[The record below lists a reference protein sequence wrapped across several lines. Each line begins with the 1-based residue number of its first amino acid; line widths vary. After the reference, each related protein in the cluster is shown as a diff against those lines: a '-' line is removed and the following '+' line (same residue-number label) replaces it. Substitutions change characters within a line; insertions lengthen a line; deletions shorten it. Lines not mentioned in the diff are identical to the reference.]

1 MSIGLKIAMAHGS
14 GKGDYSDEDIEQII
28 GMGEPEAER
37 TLREIRDTIS
47 ENPLLVTGL
56 VFALGILIGVS
67 LGCAR
72 KNSS

>member
-1 MSIGLKIAMAHGS
+1 MTIGLKIAMAHGS
-14 GKGDYSDEDIEQII
+14 GKADYSEDEIEQII
-28 GMGEPEAER
+28 GMEPPEVER

-72 KNSS
+72 RNSS